1 MSTFRLYW
9 WKEWRE
15 HRLALAAVAGI
26 SAALLVGTRY
36 LAPPSLLGDALFSPT
51 ACAVVVLI
59 TLLAVGGEMLA
70 ERRERGIEWLAR
82 LPAALPGAFVAKLT
96 FHLVT
101 TLVAGAIGLALG
113 RTTAWLASVRS
124 EPMDVY
130 GALVLLVTAL
140 VALWTFA
147 SSAWSS
153 RAVLSWFGGVF
164 VVAGLGAP
172 VGYLVAS
179 GYRPSGVEFVLA
191 VAVLL
196 LGAVPSA
203 WLGFVT
209 GGRFG
214 RGPSRRALLGFSSA
228 VLCFAPF
235 WAWSG
240 YQLHLRDVV
249 DPECDGFQVLECAIA
264 ESGRV
269 AYCQTRTD
277 GGRWSD
283 KATSR
288 TLVRV
293 DLSSGEFESL
303 GRGRIGQIRMASSA
317 CRPYQVIVL
326 IGEHDKS
333 SWFDAASG
341 KAVPDGVGITEL
353 RHCSELRDWYGPVS
367 CREND
372 SITDVITGK
381 TVRCSELDL
390 PNDAWVWSDHGA
402 WYAISAERGA
412 FTLDPDSGR
421 RERAEWL
428 DAASWRFGPRLPDGR
443 FFVPL
448 RDGGIGLV
456 DPARMELR
464 TLETNADAEHIL
476 RPWGGPLTPFAE
488 GEAVFLWTGSRLYR
502 FDPRTDSLERLPFPL
517 PRGRVV
523 ASEID
528 QIFAL
533 EEGRLVVYALPTGER
548 TALFPRSSE

>member
-1 MSTFRLYW
+1 MSAFRLYW

-26 SAALLVGTRY
+26 SAALLVGARY
-36 LAPPSLLGDALFSPT
+36 LAPPQLLGDALFSPT

-82 LPAALPGAFVAKLT
+82 LPAALPGAFVAKLA

-101 TLVAGAIGLALG
+101 TLVAGALGLALG
-113 RTTAWLASVRS
+113 RATAWLAGVPS

-172 VGYLVAS
+172 VGYLVAN
-179 GYRPSGVEFVLA
+179 GYRPTANEGVLA
-191 VAVLL
+191 VVVLL

-228 VLCFAPF
+228 VLCFAPS
-235 WAWSG
+235 WAWSAW
-240 YQLHLRDVV
+240 QLHLRDAV
-249 DPECDGFQVLECAIA
+249 DPRRVGFEVLECAIV
-264 ESGRV
+264 ENGRA
-269 AYCQTRTD
+269 AYCETRTESD
-277 GGRWSD
+277 RWSSR
-283 KATSR
+283 ATPQMI
-288 TLVRV
+288 VRV

-303 GRGRIGQIRMASSA
+303 GRGSITQDRMVSSA
-317 CRPYQVIVL
+317 CRPSRVVGL
-326 IGEHDKS
+326 IWENGKS
-333 SWFDAASG
+333 SWLDAASSVP
-341 KAVPDGVGITEL
+341 VPDGVGITEL
-353 RHCSELRDWYGPVS
+353 RQCDELRSWDGPVP

-372 SITDVITGK
+372 SIIDPITGK
-381 TVRCSELDL
+381 TVRSFELGL
-390 PNDAWVWSDHGA
+390 PRDTWVWKNLGG
-402 WYAISAERGA
+402 WYAISEERGA
-412 FTLDPDSGR
+412 FTLDRESGR
-421 RERAEWL
+421 FERAEWL
-428 DAASWRFGPRLPDGR
+428 DAASWQFGPRLQDGR

-456 DPARMELR
+456 DPARKELR
-464 TLETNADAEHIL
+464 TLEANADAL
-476 RPWGGPLTPFAE
+476 AVARPWGDMRAPFAE
-488 GEAVFLWTGSRLYR
+488 DEPVFLWTGRRLYR

-517 PRGRVV
+517 HAGRVV
-523 ASEID
+523 YSTTD
-528 QIFAL
+528 QVFAL
-533 EEGRLVVYALPTGER
+533 EKGRLVVYALPSCER
-548 TALFPRSSE
+548 TVLFPRSGE

>member
-1 MSTFRLYW
+1 MSAFRLYW

-26 SAALLVGTRY
+26 SAALLVGARY
-36 LAPPSLLGDALFSPT
+36 LAPPQLLGDALFSPT

-82 LPAALPGAFVAKLT
+82 LPAALPSAFVAKLA

-101 TLVAGAIGLALG
+101 TLVAGALGLALG
-113 RTTAWLASVRS
+113 RATAWLAGVPS

-164 VVAGLGAP
+164 VVAVLGAP
-172 VGYLVAS
+172 IGYLVAS
-179 GYRPSGVEFVLA
+179 GYRPSGVELVLA

-235 WAWSG
+235 WAWSAW
-240 YQLHLRDVV
+240 QLHLRDAV
-249 DPECDGFQVLECAIA
+249 DPESEGFEVLECAIV
-264 ESGRV
+264 ERGRV
-269 AYCQTRTD
+269 AYCQTETD
-277 GGRWSD
+277 NGRWSD
-283 KATSR
+283 KATPR

-303 GRGRIGQIRMASSA
+303 GRGKMIQVRMASSE
-317 CRPYQVIVL
+317 CRPYQVVTL
-326 IGEHDKS
+326 IGEKVAS
-333 SWFDAASG
+333 QLDAASG
-341 KAVPDGVGITEL
+341 EAVPDGVGITKL
-353 RHCSELRDWYGPVS
+353 RHCSELRGWNGPVP
-367 CREND
+367 CEND
-372 SITDVITGK
+372 SITDAITGK
-381 TVRCSELDL
+381 TVRCSELELPRDVSVWLDL
-390 PNDAWVWSDHGA
+390 GA
-402 WYAISAERGA
+402 WYAISPERGA
-412 FTLDPDSGR
+412 FTLDPDSNR
-421 RERAEWL
+421 VERAEWL
-428 DAASWRFGPRLPDGR
+428 DPASWRFGPRLPDGR

-448 RDGGIGLV
+448 RDGGIGLA
-456 DPARMELR
+456 DPARSELR
-464 TLETNADAEHIL
+464 TLEANADAEIVL
-476 RPWGGPLTPFAE
+476 RPWGGLLTPFVE
-488 GEAVFLWTGSRLYR
+488 GEAVFLWTGRRLYR

-517 PRGRVV
+517 HAGRVV
-523 ASEID
+523 HSTTD
-528 QIFAL
+528 QVFAL
-533 EEGRLVVYALPTGER
+533 EKGRLVVYALPSCER
-548 TALFPRSSE
+548 TVLFPRSSE